1 VQNTAFSTNKTLN
14 INGRLINLNT
24 PQVMGI
30 LNITPDSFYDG
41 GRFMSGADLL
51 QQAEKML
58 EEGAAIID
66 IGGYSSRPG
75 AKEISEQEEMDRAV
89 EAVRLVVKH
98 FPQACVSIDT
108 FRSQVARAAIEEG
121 AGMVNDISG
130 GELDSEM
137 FKTVGELKVPYILMH
152 MKGNPQNMATLAHY
166 DNLIK
171 ELINY
176 FHTKIFALHQSGV
189 KDILIDPGFGFAKT
203 REQNFALL
211 HQLGNLQVVGK
222 PVMVGLSRKSL
233 VWKTLTIKP
242 EDALNGTTALHT
254 IALLNGAAL
263 LRVHD
268 VKACAEVIKLVEQ
281 VKNSTA

>member
-1 VQNTAFSTNKTLN
+1 
-14 INGRLINLNT
+14 
-24 PQVMGI
+24 MGI

-41 GRFMSGADLL
+41 GRFMSGTDLL

-108 FRSQVARAAIEEG
+108 FRSQVARAAVEEG

-137 FKTVGELKVPYILMH
+137 FKTVGKLQVPYILM
-152 MKGNPQNMATLAHY
+152 
-166 DNLIK
+166 
-171 ELINY
+171 
-176 FHTKIFALHQSGV
+176 
-189 KDILIDPGFGFAKT
+189 
-203 REQNFALL
+203 
-211 HQLGNLQVVGK
+211 
-222 PVMVGLSRKSL
+222 
-233 VWKTLTIKP
+233 
-242 EDALNGTTALHT
+242 
-254 IALLNGAAL
+254 
-263 LRVHD
+263 
-268 VKACAEVIKLVEQ
+268 
-281 VKNSTA
+281 